1 MWTIPRPRAYC
12 QDSTTRAY
20 DWNRNLLPVLWRCEK
35 ISRQRENRGQ
45 QGSCAMNPYITQSD
59 PYAKKGA
66 HKERPPQDPDWW
78 YARCASLLRKIYV
91 HGPVGVSRL
100 RVQYGGN
107 VGRGNSP
114 EHHGRAGGSAI
125 REPLQQL
132 QKAELVAIEGRKGRK
147 LTKQGLTLL
156 NRTSAEVAKELKAR
170 PREAP
175 S

>member
-1 MWTIPRPRAYC
+1 MPTAFEVPANELINKLAKHLKENV
-12 QDSTTRAY
+12 S
-20 DWNRNLLPVLWRCEK
+20 E
-35 ISRQRENRGQ
+35 ISPPPWSE
-45 QGSCAMNPYITQSD
+45 
-59 PYAKKGA
+59 YAKTGA

-91 HGPVGVSRL
+91 
-100 RVQYGGN
+100 
-107 VGRGNSP
+107 
-114 EHHGRAGGSAI
+114 HGRAGGSAI